1 MDSEAF
7 TGDVFATRHWLQRLV
22 ASLLHVKQDDV
33 NTSTS
38 FSTFG
43 IDSAQ
48 ATSMTARISAF
59 IGHNLAPSVLF
70 EHSNIDALALYLCS
84 EKGMS
89 KNALVRLQQGNPG
102 MYPKLFCVHP
112 VGGSALAYLGL
123 VEALHEQVPVS
134 AFSNENNVAPADDLV
149 AMARCYVTEMLS
161 EQCDGPYFL
170 LGYSFGG
177 IVAYEMARQLM
188 SKGHEIG
195 GLFVIDSP
203 APERLSL
210 EKKTYSNF
218 LDVAILNRLI
228 PDQLGDEEREQLR
241 LRIDQNNRALSHY
254 RVDSEDS
261 IQPRLTM
268 FRAKEEAPH
277 LRASLRHPAFDY
289 PDFGWEEAA
298 PGSVSEVVRIPGDHF
313 SVMNEP
319 DLLAEMLITRLSG

>member
-1 MDSEAF
+1 MTPF
-7 TGDVFATRHWLQRLV
+7 THSGLWRCDNQ
-22 ASLLHVKQDDV
+22 
-33 NTSTS
+33 
-38 FSTFG
+38 
-43 IDSAQ
+43 
-48 ATSMTARISAF
+48 
-59 IGHNLAPSVLF
+59 P
-70 EHSNIDALALYLCS
+70 EH
-84 EKGMS
+84 
-89 KNALVRLQQGNPG
+89 
-102 MYPKLFCVHP
+102 
-112 VGGSALAYLGL
+112 
-123 VEALHEQVPVS
+123 
-134 AFSNENNVAPADDLV
+134 
-149 AMARCYVTEMLS
+149 
-161 EQCDGPYFL
+161 
-170 LGYSFGG
+170 
-177 IVAYEMARQLM
+177 
-188 SKGHEIG
+188 
-195 GLFVIDSP
+195 
-203 APERLSL
+203 LSL

-228 PDQLGDEEREQLR
+228 PDQLGDEEREKLR